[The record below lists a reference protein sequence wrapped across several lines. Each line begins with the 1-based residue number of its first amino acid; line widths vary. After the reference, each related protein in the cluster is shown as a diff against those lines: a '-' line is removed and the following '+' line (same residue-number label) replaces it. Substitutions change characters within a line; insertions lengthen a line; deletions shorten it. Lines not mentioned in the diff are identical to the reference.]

1 MLLNCPLRELTS
13 FYLLSVDMV
22 IFYIYI
28 YILSVNSS
36 MAVVIIILKTTYEDD
51 LPCPT
56 QCVDSGKNSQLV
68 V

>member
-1 MLLNCPLRELTS
+1 MTV
-13 FYLLSVDMV
+13 YLLSVDMM
-22 IFYIYI
+22 IFYV

-56 QCVDSGKNSQLV
+56 QCVDSGKDSQLV